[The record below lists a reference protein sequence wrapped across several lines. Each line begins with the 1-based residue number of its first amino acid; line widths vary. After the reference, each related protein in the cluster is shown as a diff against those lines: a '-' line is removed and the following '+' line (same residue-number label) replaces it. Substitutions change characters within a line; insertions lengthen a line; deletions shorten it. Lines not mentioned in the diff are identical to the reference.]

1 MRVRRHGGGD
11 LNVLA
16 GQIHPTAL
24 IADGAELAEDV
35 SVGPFCVVGPKVR
48 IGPGTRLHSHVVV
61 EGRTTLG
68 AGNQV
73 YPFAVLGGPPQHT
86 AYKGED
92 TELVVGDDNVIR
104 EHATM
109 NIGTPHGGG
118 VTRVGSNGLYMI
130 ESHVGHDCTV
140 GDNVILTKQAT
151 LGGHCHLGDFV
162 IVGGLAAVH
171 QFTRVGRHAMIGGL
185 AAVVKDVIPYGS
197 VWGNHAHLEGLNL
210 VGLKRR
216 GFDRETIN
224 TLRAAYRLLFAD
236 EGTFQ
241 ERLGDTAQT
250 YADSPEVM
258 EIIDFIR
265 ADAGRPLCLPQREV

>member
-1 MRVRRHGGGD
+1 MAAD
-11 LNVLA
+11 
-16 GQIHPTAL
+16 IHPTAL
-24 IADGAELAEDV
+24 VAEGAEIAEGV
-35 SVGPFCVVGPKVR
+35 TIGPFCV
-48 IGPGTRLHSHVVV
+48 IGPLAKIGEGTTLSSHVVI
-61 EGRTTLG
+61 EARTELGRNNRVH
-68 AGNQV
+68 A
-73 YPFAVLGGPPQHT
+73 FAVLGGPPQHT

-92 TELVVGDDNVIR
+92 TRLVIGDNNIIR

-109 NIGTPHGGG
+109 NIGTVNGGG
-118 VTRVGSNGLYMI
+118 VTQVGSDGFYMI
-130 ESHVGHDCTV
+130 ESHVGHDCVV

-151 LGGHCHLGDFV
+151 LGGHCQIGDFV

-216 GFDRETIN
+216 GFTREAIN

-241 ERLGDTAQT
+241 ERLDDTIET
-250 YADSPEVM
+250 YSGSPEVM

-265 ADAGRPLCLPQREV
+265 AEAGRPLCLPEREV

>member
-1 MRVRRHGGGD
+1 MATEV
-11 LNVLA
+11 
-16 GQIHPTAL
+16 HPTAI
-24 IADGAELAEDV
+24 IAEGAELADGV
-35 SVGPFCVVGPKVR
+35 SIGPFCVVGAR
-48 IGPGTRLHSHVVV
+48 ARLGSGTRLLSHVVI

-68 AGNQV
+68 ADNTV
-73 YPFAVLGGPPQHT
+73 HAFAVLGGPPQHT
-86 AYKGED
+86 AYAGED
-92 TELVVGDDNVIR
+92 TELVIGDNNVIR
-104 EHATM
+104 EHVTM
-109 NIGTPHGGG
+109 NIGTVRGGG
-118 VTRVGSNGLYMI
+118 VTRVGSGGFFMI
-130 ESHVGHDCTV
+130 ESHVGHDCVV

-151 LGGHCHLGDFV
+151 LGGHCLIGDYV

-216 GFDRETIN
+216 GFSRESIN
-224 TLRAAYRLLFAD
+224 TLRAAYRLLFAE

-241 ERLGDTAQT
+241 ERLADTIEAYST
-250 YADSPEVM
+250 SPEVM

-265 ADAGRPLCLPQREV
+265 ADANRPLCLPQREV

>member
-1 MRVRRHGGGD
+1 MSVQ
-11 LNVLA
+11 V
-16 GQIHPTAL
+16 HPTAL
-24 IADGAELAEDV
+24 VAEGAQLADGV
-35 SVGPFCVVGPKVR
+35 SIGPFCVVGERAR
-48 IGPGTRLHSHVVV
+48 IGEGTRLLSHVVI

-68 AGNQV
+68 AGNV
-73 YPFAVLGGPPQHT
+73 VHAFAALGGPPQHL
-86 AYKGED
+86 AYAGEE
-92 TELVVGDDNVIR
+92 TELVIGDQNIIR

-109 NIGTPHGGG
+109 NLGTVRGGG
-118 VTRVGSNGLYMI
+118 VTRVGSNGYFMI
-130 ESHVGHDCTV
+130 ESHVGHDCQV

-151 LGGHCHLGDFV
+151 LGGHCLIGDYV

-171 QFTRVGRHAMIGGL
+171 QFTRVGRHAMVGGL

-216 GFDRETIN
+216 GFSRERIN

-241 ERLGDTAQT
+241 ERLADAAET
-250 YADSPEVM
+250 YAASPEVM
-258 EIIDFIR
+258 ALIAFIL
-265 ADAGRPLCLPQREV
+265 AAANHPLCLPQREV

>member
-1 MRVRRHGGGD
+1 MSVK
-11 LNVLA
+11 
-16 GQIHPTAL
+16 IHPTA
-24 IADGAELAEDV
+24 IVEDGAELADGVE
-35 SVGPFCVVGPKVR
+35 VGPYSIVGARVR
-48 IGPGTRLHSHVVV
+48 LGQGTRLHSHVVIQGST
-61 EGRTTLG
+61 ELG
-68 AGNQV
+68 AGNEV
-73 YPFAVLGGPPQHT
+73 FPFAMLGGPPQHT

-92 TELVVGDDNVIR
+92 TRLVIGDNNLIR

-109 NIGTPHGGG
+109 NLGTAHGGG
-118 VTRVGSNGLYMI
+118 VTTVGSRGLYMI

-151 LGGHCHLGDFV
+151 LGGHCKIGEFA

-171 QFTRVGRHAMIGGL
+171 QFTRVGKHAMIGGL

-216 GFDRETIN
+216 GFSRETIN

-241 ERLGDTAQT
+241 ERLDDTIET
-250 YADSPEVM
+250 YSDSPEVM
-258 EIIDFIR
+258 EIIDFIK
-265 ADAGRPLCLPQREV
+265 ADASRPLCLPEREV

>member
-1 MRVRRHGGGD
+1 VS
-11 LNVLA
+11 VE
-16 GQIHPTAL
+16 IHPTAL
-24 IADGAELAEDV
+24 VAKGAELADGV
-35 SVGPFCVVGPKVR
+35 SIGPFCIVGERAR
-48 IGPGTRLHSHVVV
+48 IGARTRLKSHVVI
-61 EGRTTLG
+61 EGSTEIG
-68 AGNQV
+68 ADNEV
-73 YPFAVLGGPPQHT
+73 HPFCVLGGPPQHT

-92 TELVVGDDNVIR
+92 TRLVIGDGNVIR

-109 NIGTPHGGG
+109 NLGTVNGGG

-130 ESHVGHDCTV
+130 ESHVGHDCVV
-140 GDNVILTKQAT
+140 GDNVILIKQAT
-151 LGGHCHLGDFV
+151 LGGHCQVGDFV

-171 QFTRVGRHAMIGGL
+171 QFTRIGRHAMIGGL

-216 GFDRETIN
+216 GFSRETIN

-241 ERLGDTAQT
+241 ERLDDTIET
-250 YADSPEVM
+250 YSGSPEVM

-265 ADAGRPLCLPQREV
+265 ADASRPLCLPEREV